1 VAGKTP
7 GEKLIASNKK
17 VRHEYELLDKY
28 EAGLVLTGSEVKS
41 LREGKVS
48 FKDSYVR
55 IEHGEAWLSGVRIA
69 PYENAGYAQ
78 HDPERDKKLL
88 LHGRE
93 IALLARKTEAKGLTV
108 VPTRMYFKQG
118 RAKCEIAL
126 ARGKQVHDKRQ
137 AIKDRDLAREA
148 ERQLA
153 KYS

>member
-1 VAGKTP
+1 VAGKS

-17 VRHEYELLDKY
+17 ARHEYEFLDKH

-48 FKDSYVR
+48 FKDSYVK
-55 IEHGEAWLSGVRIA
+55 IFGGEAWLTGVRIA

-88 LHGRE
+88 LHKRE
-93 IALLARKTEAKGLTV
+93 IDLLTRKTEAKGLTLI
-108 VPTRMYFKQG
+108 PTRMYFKQG
-118 RAKCEIAL
+118 RAKVEIAL
-126 ARGKQVHDKRQ
+126 ARGKQLHDKRQ

-148 ERQLA
+148 ERQLS